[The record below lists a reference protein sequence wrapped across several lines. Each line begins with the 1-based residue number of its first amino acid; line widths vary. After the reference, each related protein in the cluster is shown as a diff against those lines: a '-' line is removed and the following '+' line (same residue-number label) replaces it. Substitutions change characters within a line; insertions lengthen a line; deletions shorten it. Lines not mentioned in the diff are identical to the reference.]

1 MREVEKMLCVVV
13 RGEQIETFFGHKHHW
28 DVWQKKRKKKNAYG
42 KSSGFSVKHGG
53 RSLMLRSCFAAGGPM
68 ALVNQ
73 DSVKYQDISVQ
84 NDPGSF
90 DSR

>member
-28 DVWQKKRKKKNAYG
+28 DVWQKKKKRMHMG
-42 KSSGFSVKHGG
+42 KAV
-53 RSLMLRSCFAAGGPM
+53 
-68 ALVNQ
+68 
-73 DSVKYQDISVQ
+73 
-84 NDPGSF
+84 